1 MPQVSKNKLEAKAEK
16 ELLESLDFIFSSIS
30 KEDEMQ
36 VFVNTLMTK
45 VEKLMLAKRIGIV
58 VLISQG
64 LNDSQIASTM
74 NVTRITVA
82 KTRYFY
88 EARGKEGF
96 EIGLSKLKQKER
108 MDKLRNVLNSLARY
122 SIRAAGGRV
131 KPQIFD

>member
-30 KEDEMQ
+30 KEDEMRI
-36 VFVNTLMTK
+36 FINTLMTK
-45 VEKLMLAKRIGIV
+45 VEKLMLAKRVGIV
-58 VLISQG
+58 VLIFQG

-88 EARGKEGF
+88 ESRGKEGF

-108 MDKLRNVLNSLARY
+108 MDKLKNVLNSLARY